1 MINTSGAWAFAP
13 GSQGREKMVN
23 TMNGSK
29 CLIAATIS
37 IWLAVAGGAQ
47 ARVLIV
53 EASYNPGAQ
62 VVEQFRG
69 CPVAEA
75 GSEKLLPLLK
85 RQATATAMTAGATP
99 AAATPSI
106 RVAMVSPVRTLRLSL
121 PLMLGVGY

>member
-1 MINTSGAWAFAP
+1 MMNTKSGC
-13 GSQGREKMVN
+13 
-23 TMNGSK
+23 K
-29 CLIAATIS
+29 CVIGAAIS
-37 IWLAVAGGAQ
+37 IWFAVAGSAQ

-53 EASYNPGAQ
+53 EASYNPGEQ

-85 RQATATAMTAGATP
+85 QRQTTATAVAAGAAP
-99 AAATPSI
+99 AVATPSMRIAMAAPI
-106 RVAMVSPVRTLRLSL
+106 RTPHFSL